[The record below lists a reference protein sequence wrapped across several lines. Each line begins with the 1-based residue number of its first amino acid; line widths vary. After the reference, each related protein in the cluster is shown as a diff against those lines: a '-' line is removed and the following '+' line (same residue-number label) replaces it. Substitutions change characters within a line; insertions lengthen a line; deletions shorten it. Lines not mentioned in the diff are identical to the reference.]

1 MASSEPA
8 PVDTPVTLSEYTNR
22 VTLKTVFERNDGGM
36 GFAGRRIVIGGWV
49 KSSREIRKDPEPA
62 PEDVGTKDVSCV
74 EVLQSRIPLIRSI
87 MKVFGGGDFR
97 VREKLDSAVQK
108 LPQPSVSFLQLSDG
122 SCVQSLQVVVDSELG
137 RPCQVMP
144 TGTCIL
150 AEGILQPVS
159 LKGKHVIELKADK
172 VLHLGT
178 VDQNKYPLTRKRLP
192 LELLRD
198 CCHFRTRTTT
208 VASVMRIRSALT
220 QATHSFFQDNEFL
233 FVQVPVITSTVFEE
247 CSKKFLVSTV
257 LPKDGSSTD
266 GISLEAIKASIN
278 EKSKQIEEL
287 RRSGSNKEAV
297 VAAIQDLKKTTEL
310 VSKLEAKGKP
320 KSGTSLEEDKFDLCQ
335 DFFSSQMYL
344 TVSGRLHLESQ
355 ACALGNVYTY
365 GPRFRAEK
373 SESKKSLIEMWMFET
388 EIAFSALEDAVQCAE
403 DLLKFVCKYVLEKSA
418 EDVNFLSKRVDKTIV
433 ENLQFMTSGSLEK
446 ISYTEAVEILK
457 QVTEKKF
464 ESNIEWGV
472 PLSDEHTSY
481 LVDEIYKRP
490 VIIYNH
496 PKEAKPFYVRLNDDA
511 KTVAAFDLLLPKVGT
526 LVRGSQSEER
536 LNILS
541 SRIEELGLSKQQYE
555 WYLDLRRH
563 GAVKS
568 SGFSLM
574 LDSLVLF
581 ATGLSDIR
589 DVVPFPIS
597 PAKPSA

>member
-1 MASSEPA
+1 MALS
-8 PVDTPVTLSEYTNR
+8 PVDTPVTLSKYTNR

-62 PEDVGTKDVSCV
+62 PAPEDVGTKDVSCV

-97 VREKLDSAVQK
+97 VREKLESSVQK

-122 SCVQSLQVVVDSELG
+122 SCVQSLQVVVDSELA

-150 AEGILQPVS
+150 AEEPGS
-159 LKGKHVIELKADK
+159 D
-172 VLHLGT
+172 
-178 VDQNKYPLTRKRLP
+178 RK
-192 LELLRD
+192 
-198 CCHFRTRTTT
+198 

-247 CSKKFLVSTV
+247 CSKKFLVSAV
-257 LPKDGSSTD
+257 LPKDGSTD

-320 KSGTSLEEDKFDLCQ
+320 KLGSLLEEDKFDLCQ

-388 EIAFSALEDAVQCAE
+388 EIAFSALEDAMECAE
-403 DLLKFVCKYVLEKSA
+403 DLLKFVCKYVLEKST

-511 KTVAAFDLLLPKVGT
+511 KTVAAFDLLLPKVGI